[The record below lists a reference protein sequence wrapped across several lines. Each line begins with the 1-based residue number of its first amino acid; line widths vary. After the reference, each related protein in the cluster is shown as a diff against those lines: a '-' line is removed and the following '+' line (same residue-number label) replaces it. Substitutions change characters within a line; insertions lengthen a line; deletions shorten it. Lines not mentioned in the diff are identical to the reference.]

1 MATTSS
7 TSSTSK
13 SSDLTALRWKTI
25 LEYNELNAFAIPK
38 SKVTDDTLT
47 QYKSVTTDSY
57 KQSTG
62 LLKNMTEKLGTIE
75 GNLKQMLTFAQNGAQ
90 ARSDKKEET
99 AFAQLRTLSAG
110 IDSIVRSYTLED
122 LKLFSG
128 RSVNLSYDNG
138 SFQMKLDNLSS
149 SGKDGL
155 GLAKTGDGAFVKI
168 SYDYLNTK
176 RNNKTSIAG
185 LDITS
190 ASTCK
195 GDPTVKQL
203 TDGKYQVKV
212 EYKGPKST
220 IYIQNLD
227 GTTIDKAENVDLT
240 GTGQMD
246 VKLGCGV
253 QLSLEKTYFKTALGG
268 DKYDYETFGS
278 VSLYA
283 NLSYEKNV
291 QHFLDDGS
299 KKTLVTENSVSV
311 ASGRNLSGTTGNMK
325 VSAEVAPVYDGRTQM
340 ATGPYSLKIKYAGV
354 GGKSS
359 SLWLYDNNGNLVS
372 TVCSV
377 NLSGTKPV
385 SVDLGTGVSITLDQ
399 QNFTSGARTYNT
411 TLNYTAAD
419 EPYKVFDFKAYTEK
433 IQEALDTVKENL
445 KTVSDAQEELDSRYS
460 IVQSAI
466 KLAVTGGA
474 TQSALSDVLAGA
486 LSKKNTV
493 SASDLFGS
501 VNSSVDSSITTVLS
515 DNSITDILTSNVEDL
530 SDVDSSILALYYKK
544 R

>member
-1 MATTSS
+1 MATTGS

-13 SSDLTALRWKTI
+13 SSDLNALRWKTI

-38 SKVTDDTLT
+38 SKVEDDTLT
-47 QYKSVTTDSY
+47 KYKIVTTDSY

-62 LLKNMTEKLGTIE
+62 LLKNMSEKLGTIQ
-75 GNLKQMLTFAQNGAQ
+75 GNLENMLTFARNGEKALT
-90 ARSDKKEET
+90 DKKQET
-99 AFAQLRTLSAG
+99 AFAQLRSLSAG

-122 LKLFSG
+122 LKLFGG
-128 RSVNLSYDNG
+128 RSIDLSYDNG
-138 SFQMKLDNLSS
+138 SFGMKLDNLSS

-155 GLAKTGDGAFVKI
+155 GLAKSGDGAFVKI
-168 SYDYLNTK
+168 SYDYLNTM

-185 LDITS
+185 LDLTS
-190 ASTCK
+190 ASTCE
-195 GDPTVKQL
+195 GNPAVKQL
-203 TDGKYQVKV
+203 TDGDYQVKV
-212 EYKGPKST
+212 EYMGPKST

-240 GTGQMD
+240 GTGQSD

-253 QLSLEKTYFKTALGG
+253 QLSLEKTYFRTALGG
-268 DKYDYETFGS
+268 DKYDYDLFGP

-299 KKTLVTENSVSV
+299 KKELVTENSVSV
-311 ASGRNLSGTTGNMK
+311 ASGRNLHGTTGNMQ
-325 VSAEVAPVYDGRTQM
+325 VSANVAPVYDGRTQM

-359 SLWLYDNNGNLVS
+359 SLWLYDNSGNLVS

-385 SVDLGTGVSITLDQ
+385 SVDLGTGVSVKLDQ
-399 QNFTSGARTYNT
+399 QNFTSGARTYTT

-419 EPYKVFDFKAYTEK
+419 EPYKVFDFKAYTER

-445 KTVSDAQEELDSRYS
+445 KTVSDAQQELDSRYS

-466 KLAVTGGA
+466 KLAVTGGSS
-474 TQSALSDVLAGA
+474 QSTLSDILAGA

-493 SASDLFGS
+493 TASDLFGS
-501 VNSSVDSSITTVLS
+501 VNSSVDSSITTILS
-515 DNSITDILTSNVEDL
+515 DSSIGDILTSNVEDL
-530 SDVDSSILALYYKK
+530 SSVDPSILALYYK